1 MTKFTAIAIRRMWLD
16 FFRSKDHYELPSVS
30 LIPVD
35 DPSLLW
41 INSGV
46 ATLKPYF
53 DGRKTPPSPRLTN
66 SQKSIRTND
75 IENVGYTAR
84 HHTLFEM
91 LGNFS
96 IGDYFKKEAIMYAW
110 EFLTDKK
117 WIGFDPAKLYVT
129 IYKDDQEAYEIWRNV
144 IGLSDER
151 IIKGDKDTNF
161 WEIGTGPC
169 GPNTEIFYDRGEKY
183 DPEQLGLKLLQDDL
197 ENDRYLEVW
206 NIVFSQYNNNGDGT
220 YTDLPRKNID
230 TGAGLERI
238 TSIIQETPTNFETDL
253 FMPIIKAVEKLV
265 NRKYHYDETA
275 LFNNDSE
282 QLKINTAFKVIADHI
297 RAVTFAIADGAFPG
311 NKDRG
316 YVIRRLIRRASL
328 YGKKI
333 DLTEPFLFKLV
344 GTVVNIMQEYY
355 SYLVEKQLIV
365 EQAVLDEENKFLR
378 TLEQGNKLFNE
389 VKTKYGTIS
398 KEHAFRLFESYGFP
412 IELIEEE
419 AHEAGISVDRVG
431 FDELLENAKTISRTN
446 RKDIKAIHL
455 QSELF
460 TKLDVASQFVGYE
473 HEQVNNTEIVFM
485 FADDKP
491 VTKLTNTTGYII
503 LKETPFYAEKG
514 GQAADHGLILKDNTT
529 AYVLDVQQGPN
540 KQHLHFVK
548 VEGTLKIGD
557 LVNASIDSD
566 RRFYTRKN
574 HSGTHLI
581 HAALREVLGSHVMQT
596 GSYNDDEH
604 LRIDITHNQA
614 ITPAEITDV
623 EASVTKAIK
632 AAIPC
637 EVIYTDM
644 QTALDVHHALAFF
657 TEKYDA
663 EVRIVKFGTYSCEL
677 CGGTH
682 VTNSQDVED
691 LLVTG
696 LESKGV
702 GTFRIHAITSNKTI
716 ASYLNEQFL
725 KEKTEAINYFYKYN
739 QGKKALLDQCLE
751 QTWEQI
757 SNLTV
762 SKTNWKQLK
771 ELVAQ
776 FKEDF
781 KHWQKQYDNILI
793 QQFVKQYNTLL
804 PQTKNGINVLTHQF
818 TAKVDI
824 NALKVLI
831 DDYKVRYQNLLIF
844 FVDVS
849 DEKQA
854 TLIVGVS
861 DDLHDRY
868 QAGKIIQQLNPLLGG
883 KGGGNNSV
891 AQSGFNNKD
900 KTLLVKLFA
909 DPLEFLK
916 HHG

>member
-1 MTKFTAIAIRRMWLD
+1 MTKFTANAIRRMWLD
-16 FFRSKDHYELPSVS
+16 FFHSKDHYELPSVS

-129 IYKDDQEAYEIWRNV
+129 IYKDDQEAYKIWCNV

-161 WEIGTGPC
+161 WEIGAGPC

-183 DPEQLGLKLLQDDL
+183 DLEQLGLKLLQDDL

-220 YTDLPRKNID
+220 YTDLSRKNID

-265 NRKYHYDETA
+265 NGKYHYDETA
-275 LFNNDSE
+275 LFNNYSE

-311 NKDRG
+311 NKDRS

-355 SYLVEKQLIV
+355 SYLVEKQPIV
-365 EQAVLDEENKFLR
+365 EQAVLDEENKFLK

-419 AHEAGISVDRVG
+419 AHEAGISVERVG
-431 FDELLENAKTISRTN
+431 FDELLENAKTISRTT
-446 RKDIKAIHL
+446 RKDIKAINL

-460 TKLDVASQFVGYE
+460 TKLYVASKFVGYE

-503 LKETPFYAEKG
+503 LKETPFYVEKG
-514 GQAADHGLILKDNTT
+514 GQAADRGLILKDNTT

-581 HAALREVLGSHVMQT
+581 HAALREVLGNHVMQT
-596 GSYNDDEH
+596 GSYNDDER

-614 ITPAEITDV
+614 ITPAEITAV
-623 EASVTKAIK
+623 EDSVTKAIND
-632 AAIPC
+632 AIPC

-644 QTALDVHHALAFF
+644 QAALDVHHALAFF

-682 VTNSQDVED
+682 VANSQDVED

-696 LESKGV
+696 LESKGA

-716 ASYLNEQFL
+716 AIYLNEQFL
-725 KEKTEAINYFYKYN
+725 KEKTEEINYFDKYN
-739 QGKKALLDQCLE
+739 QGKKALLDQRLE

-781 KHWQKQYDNILI
+781 KRWQKQYDNILI

-818 TAKVDI
+818 TTKVDI

-831 DDYKVRYQNLLIF
+831 DDYKARYQNLLIF

-861 DDLHDRY
+861 DDLYDRY
-868 QAGKIIQQLNPLLGG
+868 QAGKIIQQLNPLLDG

-900 KTLLVKLFA
+900 KTLLVKLFT